1 MHRNKN
7 NIFTHFKIQ
16 YKKKIISFYKICIN
30 FPYLKEALK
39 NLEVFDLEEFC
50 PKEPI
55 SNLTKKDTT
64 ITINYLSKFKGLR
77 TLTIFYVM
85 LPILFLT

>member
-16 YKKKIISFYKICIN
+16 YKKKIISFYKISIN

-39 NLEVFDLEEFC
+39 NLGEIILRVYSPLHI
-50 PKEPI
+50 I
-55 SNLTKKDTT
+55 SNT
-64 ITINYLSKFKGLR
+64 II
-77 TLTIFYVM
+77 TIFY
-85 LPILFLT
+85 LPKNINLTILKIFYLVLKILTNFLCQYY